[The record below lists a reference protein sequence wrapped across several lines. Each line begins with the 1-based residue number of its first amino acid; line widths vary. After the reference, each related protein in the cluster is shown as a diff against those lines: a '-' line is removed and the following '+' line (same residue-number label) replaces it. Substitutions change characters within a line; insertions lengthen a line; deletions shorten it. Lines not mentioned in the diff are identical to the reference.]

1 MKRCEFKYRHEHY
14 ARQCAEQQGRG
25 ADGAG
30 GGGEVSS
37 AEAISLAS
45 KDGGR
50 RWDGGRGERDKG
62 WKAGVRRKFSFFTDM
77 KMWWDARR
85 RRVAL
90 NFKHCIF
97 CFFLYSCASTC
108 MRTCM
113 PHAWRSG
120 GGLRE
125 LILFH
130 QVDPEGWT
138 QVIRL
143 GVQCL
148 YSLGHLSCPQRGSLK
163 KSVSKVKSCKSK
175 S

>member
-1 MKRCEFKYRHEHY
+1 MCGT
-14 ARQCAEQQGRG
+14 ARQGSWRSWGGFCCRSYFCWPPRMEGEDEMGAEGSG
-25 ADGAG
+25 
-30 GGGEVSS
+30 
-37 AEAISLAS
+37 I
-45 KDGGR
+45 
-50 RWDGGRGERDKG
+50 KG
-62 WKAGVRRKFSFFTDM
+62 WKAGVRRKFSSFTDM

-85 RRVAL
+85 GRVAL

-97 CFFLYSCASTC
+97 CLFLYLCASTC